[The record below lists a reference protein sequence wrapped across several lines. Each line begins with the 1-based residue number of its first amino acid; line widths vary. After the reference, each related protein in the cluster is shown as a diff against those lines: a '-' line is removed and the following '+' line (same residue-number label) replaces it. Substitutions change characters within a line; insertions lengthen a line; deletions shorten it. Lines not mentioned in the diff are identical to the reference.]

1 MMNIISKIAQKPSD
15 KTIRITRILFA
26 LVLLLTIIF
35 GWSVTRTE
43 FGLPEYI
50 KYILYVFPLIGLI
63 RGIFDPGVFRKKI
76 WKWTIFGIGVT
87 MIVLSLFVIEDKD
100 IIPNTPA
107 VVENTG
113 SLNLADLGKVD
124 PISTPFTLPADNLF

>member
-50 KYILYVFPLIGLI
+50 KYILFIFPLIGLI

-76 WKWTIFGIGVT
+76 WKWTVF
-87 MIVLSLFVIEDKD
+87 
-100 IIPNTPA
+100 
-107 VVENTG
+107 
-113 SLNLADLGKVD
+113 
-124 PISTPFTLPADNLF
+124 